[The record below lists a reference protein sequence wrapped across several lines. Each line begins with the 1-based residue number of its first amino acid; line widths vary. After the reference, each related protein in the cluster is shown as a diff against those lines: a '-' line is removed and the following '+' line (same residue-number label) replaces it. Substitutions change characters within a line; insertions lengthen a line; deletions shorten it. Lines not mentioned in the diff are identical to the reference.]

1 MIIIS
6 QLNCV
11 RKWLCGR
18 NQMVFWPPMAMGETM
33 SLQKSAPIDASYADS
48 ALEPRSAAL
57 QPAAAMGVGEAAGR
71 TAVKTPAA
79 APADAARIAILT
91 GPILPTLLKQALPT
105 MTVLLA
111 QTAVN
116 IAEAYYVGF
125 LGTDALAGVAL
136 VFPVFMLMMMMSNGG
151 LGSGVAS
158 AVARAVG
165 GGPKPD
171 ADALVFHAVILA
183 VIVCALFKPGMILG

>member
-91 GPILPTLLKQALPT
+91 GPILPPLLKHPLPT
-105 MTVLLA
+105 MTFLPPHTPP
-111 QTAVN
+111 TAPQPS
-116 IAEAYYVGF
+116 YF
-125 LGTDALAGVAL
+125 
-136 VFPVFMLMMMMSNGG
+136 
-151 LGSGVAS
+151 
-158 AVARAVG
+158 R
-165 GGPKPD
+165 
-171 ADALVFHAVILA
+171 
-183 VIVCALFKPGMILG
+183 